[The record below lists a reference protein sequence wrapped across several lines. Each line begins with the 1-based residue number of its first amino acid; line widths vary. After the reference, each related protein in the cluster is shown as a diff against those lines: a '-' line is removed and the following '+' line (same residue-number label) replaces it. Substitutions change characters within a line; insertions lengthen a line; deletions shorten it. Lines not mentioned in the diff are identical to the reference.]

1 MQDDSDEVKDTHRDE
16 KEIGDIIMAKTPIE
30 EPKYDCNEKID
41 GTKVYYY
48 FNPPKP
54 EQEDENKKDGIKKII
69 IGVALIILAII
80 ARVKVAFINPVIYLT
95 YIVLAMVAIGV
106 IFIAVGAFK
115 IKKAIETKAQL
126 EAKKVSDEEYDE
138 MERIMLQDI
147 KEKGMRTLNLDEDEI
162 KEADPLIL
170 HRYASGGDSKK
181 GDDDKY
187 RSTEHVSTV
196 FYFTSDSLF
205 VYKYSF
211 SMKNKITSEETLT
224 LFYTDIVSVLVGA
237 VDSKAG
243 EEDSFGL
250 RQLTI
255 SSTGG
260 QTVTYQFVASNEI
273 NASINAMQSLFR
285 SKKKTQ

>member
-1 MQDDSDEVKDTHRDE
+1 MPNARV
-16 KEIGDIIMAKTPIE
+16 E

-54 EQEDENKKDGIKKII
+54 EQGDEKRKGGIENIVWGVII
-69 IGVALIILAII
+69 FVLAIVAKI
-80 ARVKVAFINPVIYLT
+80 KVTFITPEEILT
-95 YIVLAMVAIGV
+95 YIVLCMM
-106 IFIAVGAFK
+106 AVGMILIVVGTFT
-115 IKKAIETKAQL
+115 IKKAAELKAELQS
-126 EAKKVSDEEYDE
+126 KIVSDEEYDR
-138 MERIMLQDI
+138 MEWTMFQDI
-147 KEKGMRTLNLDEDEI
+147 KEKGMCSLNLDEDEI

-170 HRYASGGDSKK
+170 HRYGSGGESKR
-181 GDDDKY
+181 GEDDKY

-211 SMKNKITSEETLT
+211 SMKSKVTSEETMT
-224 LFYTDIVSVLVGA
+224 LFYSDIVSVLVGS
-237 VDSKAG
+237 VDTKVG

-260 QTVTYQFVASNEI
+260 QTVTYQFVASDDI
-273 NASINAMQSLFR
+273 NISINAMQSLFR
-285 SKKKTQ
+285 SKKKAQ